1 MKYQEGLKET
11 KDFLKTTPE
20 PQMRELC
27 NKAGLT
33 EKETEMIVQKFRKGK
48 SRLHSSYDLGM
59 SESREHPKGERWN
72 KETTLKVFSDAGHP
86 LSNERY
92 SENGVYWAM
101 NMVYS
106 DFFPMY
112 KDDVSK
118 YVEHAYLFL
127 NDKDFKCKY
136 SKEKWYAKKRA

>member
-59 SESREHPKGERWN
+59 SESRYMNKLLQRIKKPFTKNLLPKG
-72 KETTLKVFSDAGHP
+72 KHS
-86 LSNERY
+86 
-92 SENGVYWAM
+92 
-101 NMVYS
+101 
-106 DFFPMY
+106 
-112 KDDVSK
+112 
-118 YVEHAYLFL
+118 
-127 NDKDFKCKY
+127 
-136 SKEKWYAKKRA
+136 

>member
-20 PQMRELC
+20 PQIREIC
-27 NKAGLT
+27 NQAGLT

-59 SESREHPKGERWN
+59 SESR
-72 KETTLKVFSDAGHP
+72 
-86 LSNERY
+86 
-92 SENGVYWAM
+92 
-101 NMVYS
+101 YS

>member
-48 SRLHSSYDLGM
+48 SRLNSSYDLGM
-59 SESREHPKGERWN
+59 SESRYLIKLTLILNILKKVLVQLGFID
-72 KETTLKVFSDAGHP
+72 ETFLK
-86 LSNERY
+86 
-92 SENGVYWAM
+92 
-101 NMVYS
+101 
-106 DFFPMY
+106 
-112 KDDVSK
+112 
-118 YVEHAYLFL
+118 
-127 NDKDFKCKY
+127 
-136 SKEKWYAKKRA
+136 

>member
-59 SESREHPKGERWN
+59 SESRYSIKLTLIFEHSVHIMKGKYWHERGL
-72 KETTLKVFSDAGHP
+72 ETD
-86 LSNERY
+86 E
-92 SENGVYWAM
+92 W
-101 NMVYS
+101 
-106 DFFPMY
+106 
-112 KDDVSK
+112 
-118 YVEHAYLFL
+118 
-127 NDKDFKCKY
+127 
-136 SKEKWYAKKRA
+136 